1 MILAFFGGL
10 RHFEIME
17 LQLEKFR
24 VTADGVIVT
33 HQRAKQRS
41 DKRES
46 NFLIPRSSTGTNYA
60 SIIEEYLQ
68 IIKTELG
75 KFTGRVLWTG
85 KHSSFVTIPLG
96 KNMVAAVPKEMARWL
111 QKENMNE
118 FTFHSFRRTSAT
130 HAADSG
136 ATANQL
142 MDFYGWANSK
152 VAQEY
157 VSTSKSA
164 VKNMAAKLIPASTV
178 TSEATEVAM
187 SMPESPEGGSLVGGD
202 ESSPPLFIGGADSG
216 GAASKLITNNKQVF
230 FIQHFSGNMNC

>member
-68 IIKTELG
+68 IIKTAWKVHRAGSLDG
-75 KFTGRVLWTG
+75 
-85 KHSSFVTIPLG
+85 
-96 KNMVAAVPKEMARWL
+96 
-111 QKENMNE
+111 Q
-118 FTFHSFRRTSAT
+118 TFFLCYHTS
-130 HAADSG
+130 
-136 ATANQL
+136 
-142 MDFYGWANSK
+142 W
-152 VAQEY
+152 QEY
-157 VSTSKSA
+157 GC
-164 VKNMAAKLIPASTV
+164 NCP
-178 TSEATEVAM
+178 ERNGQVA
-187 SMPESPEGGSLVGGD
+187 PEGEHERVHF
-202 ESSPPLFIGGADSG
+202 PLLPSDVSNA
-216 GAASKLITNNKQVF
+216 
-230 FIQHFSGNMNC
+230 CCR

>member
-10 RHFEIME
+10 RHFKIMA

-60 SIIEEYLQ
+60 AIIEDYLQ
-68 IIKTELG
+68 IIKRELG

-85 KHSSFVTIPLG
+85 KHSSFVTVPLG
-96 KNMVAAVPKEMARWL
+96 KNMVSAVPKEMARWL
-111 QKENMNE
+111 QKENVDE

-142 MDFYGWANSK
+142 MDFFGWANSK

-178 TSEATEVAM
+178 TSEAAEAVKSA
-187 SMPESPEGGSLVGGD
+187 PEGGSLVGGD
-202 ESSPPLFIGGADSG
+202 ESSKPLFIGGADSG
-216 GAASKLITNNKQVF
+216 GSASKIIQNNKQVF
-230 FIQHFSGNMNC
+230 FIQNFSGNMSC